1 MPEVVAEDAGCAEAR
16 VRGQARRAAGG
27 STAWKCPQP
36 IGAPYAQ
43 RRGYVAKRGGA
54 LEATPRGRLLAAFLG
69 AFFGRYVDYG
79 FTAALEASLDAVS
92 GARGRRR
99 AACINWTVV
108 GASSQRCTARY
119 NAAQPCKLW
128 CLAHPDGHLLVTGDE
143 AQQGSAGWG
152 LTAQQAG
159 EDGRRRAWGVGSVV
173 VRAAGSEH
181 AALAASAAARGA
193 ERGRARAG
201 GSERWGDVLQ
211 AFWGPFRDNL
221 AQVAGVSMTDVIDVL
236 DARLGAR
243 FFPPQACPL
252 HTSVGQLNVHSR
264 RWY

>member
-43 RRGYVAKRGGA
+43 RRGYVAKRGRS

-69 AFFGRYVDYG
+69 AYFGRYVDYG

-99 AACINWTVV
+99 AACINWTRSW
-108 GASSQRCTARY
+108 GASSQRCTARS

-128 CLAHPDGHLLVTGDE
+128 CLAQPDGHLLATGMKRSR
-143 AQQGSAGWG
+143 G
-152 LTAQQAG
+152 
-159 EDGRRRAWGVGSVV
+159 
-173 VRAAGSEH
+173 
-181 AALAASAAARGA
+181 ALAGA
-193 ERGRARAG
+193 
-201 GSERWGDVLQ
+201 
-211 AFWGPFRDNL
+211 
-221 AQVAGVSMTDVIDVL
+221 
-236 DARLGAR
+236 
-243 FFPPQACPL
+243 
-252 HTSVGQLNVHSR
+252 
-264 RWY
+264 